1 MKSTRR
7 KFLLIMGG
15 GVVVA
20 AGAVGGFA
28 ATRRPGKALAPWETA
43 GSYEEPRRRA
53 LSYALLAPNP
63 HNRQPWVV
71 DLPGTDQIVIWR
83 DKAKNLPHTDP
94 YDRQLTIGMGCFLEL
109 LTIAASQTGHNVL
122 MELFPDGDDGPIA
135 NLRLIAG
142 AKPDTM
148 FAHVAARRTC
158 REAFANQQVTDQ
170 QAAAL
175 SEGAAIIRDDA
186 AVSAIR
192 SMTWEAFQ
200 IELATDRTW
209 RESVDLTRIGKAEIN
224 AAPDG
229 LSISDPFLE
238 ALALAGM
245 MSREAMLDRS
255 SISYQKALSMYEV
268 ILTSTPAYAVI
279 ATGGN
284 SRVDQIEAG
293 QRWMRLAL
301 SVTGQGLSLHPVSQA
316 LQEYPEMAAKYQQAH
331 QMLAA
336 PGETVQM
343 LGRVGHGPETPPAP
357 RWPLESKLR
366 HVG

>member
-1 MKSTRR
+1 MKPTRR
-7 KFLLIMGG
+7 KFLTVLGG

-20 AGAVGGFA
+20 AGAAGGFA
-28 ATRRPGKALAPWETA
+28 ATRRPGKALAPWDDA
-43 GSYEEPRRRA
+43 GIYEEPRRRA

-71 DLPGTDQIVIWR
+71 DLPGTEQIVIWR

-109 LTIAASQTGHNVL
+109 LTIAASQTGHGIK
-122 MELFPDGDDGPIA
+122 MDLFPEGDDGPIA
-135 NLRLIAG
+135 NVRMIAG
-142 AKPDTM
+142 VKPDPL
-148 FAHVAARRTC
+148 FAHVTIRRTC
-158 REAFANQQVTDQ
+158 REAYAPDQLTDQ
-170 QAAAL
+170 QSTTL
-175 SEGAAIIRDDA
+175 SESAVIVRDETTVGALRN
-186 AVSAIR
+186 
-192 SMTWEAFQ
+192 MTWEAFQ
-200 IELATDRTW
+200 IELATDSTW

-229 LSISDPFLE
+229 LSIGGPIME
-238 ALALAGM
+238 ALSLTGLL
-245 MSREAMLDRS
+245 SREAMLDRS
-255 SISYQKALSMYEV
+255 SVSYQQALSMYEGV
-268 ILTSTPAYAVI
+268 LYATPAYAVI
-279 ATGGN
+279 TTNGN
-284 SRVDQIEAG
+284 SRLDQIDAG
-293 QRWMRLAL
+293 RRWMRLAL

-316 LQEYPEMAAKYQQAH
+316 LQEYPEMAEKYAQAH

-343 LGRVGHGPETPPAP
+343 LGRVGHGPKTPPAP